1 MHRVRSRYFRP
12 RNGTMP
18 TRSSEELDALA
29 DALDL
34 RKLTADQFVRLLDT
48 IHMLGESGAGVD
60 LRTMSTDALV
70 NLIAKASKDQIKAL
84 ATHETLRPFLL
95 DLIFSRMSDHLIEH
109 RVRDLCVVIAWRFTK
124 ESPEDGYDRYQT
136 VIEDGI
142 CASAQE
148 LDRTPDTTITVSF
161 PDFLKMTTGG
171 NAVAASMF
179 VSGKVRVKGD
189 YAVAAR
195 FISYFDIPK
204 SG

>member
-1 MHRVRSRYFRP
+1 MPKRS
-12 RNGTMP
+12 GA
-18 TRSSEELDALA
+18 ELDALA

-70 NLIAKASKDQIKAL
+70 NLIAKASRDQIRAL
-84 ATHETLRPFLL
+84 AIHETLRPFLL
-95 DLIFSRMSDHLIEH
+95 DLIFSRMSDHLIEQ
-109 RVRDLCVVIAWRFTK
+109 RVKDLSVVIAWRFTK

-136 VIEDGI
+136 VIEEGV

-171 NAVAASMF
+171 NTAAASMF

-195 FISYFDIPK
+195 FIRYFDIPK
-204 SG
+204 PG